1 MAGWQP
7 DVIVVGSGVG
17 GSMAAYALGRASVKV
32 MVYEA
37 GRHYDPE
44 TETPMMNWDREA
56 PLRAVGTPDKPF
68 GFYDATVDGGWE
80 VPGEPY
86 TVAEGSSF
94 RWWRSRMLGGRTNH
108 WARHVP
114 RFGPLD
120 FKPYSRDGHGFD
132 WPISY
137 EEIEPWYDRTERL
150 MGVIGENID
159 LPNVPKTKPG
169 IRQPAPVPR
178 VPELLMKAV
187 CDEKG
192 IPCIA
197 APRAVITQ
205 PLNGRQACF
214 YASPCDRG
222 CSIRANFQ
230 AVTVL
235 LPPAL
240 KTGNVR
246 VTTDAMV
253 AEVLL
258 DKAGK
263 ANGIRYVDKKTG
275 EWKEARAKAVVLA
288 ASTCETARILLNSKS
303 SAFPNGLANSSGEV
317 GKNLT
322 DTVGLGIQAHIPAL
336 EGRPQ
341 YNEDG
346 VSFAHVYVPWWLDEK
361 QKELGFPRGYHVELW
376 GDWGKHPGMGVGWN
390 ALCYDGFG
398 RGLRDHMRRTYGTML
413 GMAGRG
419 EMIPNKD
426 CFVELDPAAKDK
438 YGIPVLRFH
447 WKWGEPELAQAEHM
461 RKTMLEIFDRMGA
474 RLDDP
479 SVAEGPAKISA
490 GGEMIHELGTARM
503 GSSPK
508 DSVVDS
514 YGRAWDV
521 PGLYLMDGS
530 IMPSNPDKNPTLS
543 IMALAWR
550 GSVELLRRSKA
561 GRL

>member
-1 MAGWQP
+1 MAEWKP

-17 GSMAAYALGRASVKV
+17 GSMAAYALGRAGVKV

-44 TETPMMNWDREA
+44 SETPMMNWDREA

-68 GFYDATVDGGWE
+68 GFYDATVDGGWQ

-86 TVAEGSSF
+86 TVAEGSQF
-94 RWWRSRMLGGRTNH
+94 MWWRSRMLGGRTNH

-120 FKPYSRDGHGFD
+120 FKPYSRDGHGVD
-132 WPISY
+132 WPIGY
-137 EEIEPWYDRTERL
+137 DDLKPWYDRSERL

-159 LPNVPKTKPG
+159 LPNVPDSNM
-169 IRQPAPVPR
+169 RQPPPVPR
-178 VPELLMKAV
+178 VPELLLKAV
-187 CDEKG
+187 CQEKG

-197 APRAVITQ
+197 PPRAVITR
-205 PLNGRQACF
+205 PIDGRQACF

-222 CSIRANFQ
+222 CSIKANFQ

-240 KTGNVR
+240 ETGNVK

-253 AEVLL
+253 AEVLI

-275 EWKEARAKAVVLA
+275 QWKEARAKTVVLA
-288 ASTCETARILLNSKS
+288 ASSCESARILLNSKTA
-303 SAFPNGLANSSGEV
+303 AFPDGLANSSGQV

-322 DTVGLGIQAHIPAL
+322 DTVGLGIGAYVPAL

-346 VSFAHVYVPWWLDEK
+346 ISFAHVYMPWWQDDRH
-361 QKELGFPRGYHVELW
+361 KELGFPRGYHIEVW
-376 GDWGKHPGMGVGWN
+376 GDWGTHPGMGIGWN
-390 ALCYDGFG
+390 AMRHEGFG
-398 RGLRDHMRRTYGTML
+398 RGLRKHMRDSFGTAI

-419 EMIPNKD
+419 EMVPNKD
-426 CFVELDPAAKDK
+426 CFVDVDPVAKDR

-447 WKWGEPELAQAEHM
+447 WKWGEPELRQAEHM

-474 RLDDP
+474 KLSNPRD
-479 SVAEGPAKISA
+479 AEGPAKISQ
-490 GGEMIHELGTARM
+490 GGEMIHECGTARM
-503 GSSPK
+503 GSNAK

-514 YGRAWDV
+514 YGSAWDV
-521 PGLYLMDGS
+521 PGLWLMDGS
-530 IMPSNPDKNPTLS
+530 ILPSNPDKNPTLS

-550 GSVELLRRSKA
+550 GSAELLKRSKA
-561 GRL
+561 GRA

>member
-1 MAGWQP
+1 MANWQP

-17 GSMAAYALGRASVKV
+17 GSMAAYALGRAGVKV
-32 MVYEA
+32 MIFEA

-44 TETPMMNWDREA
+44 NETPMMNWDREA
-56 PLRAVGTPDKPF
+56 PLRASGTPDKPF
-68 GFYDATVDGGWE
+68 GFYDATVDGGWQ

-86 TVAEGSSF
+86 TVAEGSKF
-94 RWWRSRMLGGRTNH
+94 MWWRSRMLGGRTNH

-132 WPISY
+132 WPIGY
-137 EEIEPWYDRTERL
+137 DDLKPWYDRSERL

-159 LPNVPKTKPG
+159 LPNVPHSPPG
-169 IRQPAPVPR
+169 TRQPPPVPR
-178 VPELLMKAV
+178 VPELLLKAV
-187 CDEKG
+187 CQEKG

-197 APRAVITQ
+197 PPRAVITR
-205 PLNGRQACF
+205 PIDDRQACF

-222 CSIRANFQ
+222 CSIKANFQ

-253 AEVLL
+253 AEILL

-263 ANGIRYVDKKTG
+263 ATGVRYIDKKTG
-275 EWKEARAKAVVLA
+275 VWKEARAKAVVLA
-288 ASTCETARILLNSKS
+288 ASSCESARILLNSKS
-303 SAFPNGLANSSGEV
+303 NAFPNGLANSSGEV

-322 DTVGLGIQAHIPAL
+322 DTVGLGIGAHVPAL
-336 EGRPQ
+336 EGRPR

-346 VSFAHVYVPWWLDEK
+346 ISFAHVYMPWWLDDK
-361 QKELGFPRGYHVELW
+361 HQQLGFPRGYHLEVW
-376 GDWGKHPGMGVGWN
+376 GDWGKHPGMGIGWN
-390 ALCYDGFG
+390 AMWYDGFG
-398 RGLRDHMRRTYGTML
+398 RGLRKHMRDTYATTI

-419 EMIPNKD
+419 EMVPNKD
-426 CFVELDPAAKDK
+426 CFVDLDPAAKDR

-447 WKWGEPELAQAEHM
+447 WKWGEPELRQAEHM

-474 RLDDP
+474 KLNDP
-479 SVAEGPAKISA
+479 KVAEGPAKISV

-514 YGRAWDV
+514 FGRAWDV

>member
-1 MAGWQP
+1 
-7 DVIVVGSGVG
+7 
-17 GSMAAYALGRASVKV
+17 MAAYALGRAGVKV

-44 TETPMMNWDREA
+44 NETPMLNWDREA

-68 GFYDATVDGGWE
+68 GYYDATVDGGWQ

-86 TVAEGSSF
+86 TVADGSSF
-94 RWWRSRMLGGRTNH
+94 MWWRSRMLGGRTNH

-120 FKPYSRDGHGFD
+120 FKPHSRDGHGFD
-132 WPISY
+132 WPIGY
-137 EEIEPWYDRTERL
+137 DDLKPWYDRSERL
-150 MGVIGENID
+150 MGVIGENVD
-159 LPNVPKTKPG
+159 LPNVPNSHV
-169 IRQPAPVPR
+169 RQPPPVPR
-178 VPELLMKAV
+178 VPELLLKAV

-197 APRAVITQ
+197 PPRAVITR
-205 PLNGRQACF
+205 PIDGRQACF

-222 CSIRANFQ
+222 CSIKANFQ

-258 DKAGK
+258 DKAGW
-263 ANGIRYVDKKTG
+263 ANGVRYVDKKTG
-275 EWKEARAKAVVLA
+275 EWKEARAKTVVLA

-303 SAFPNGLANSSGEV
+303 SAFPNGLANGSGQV

-322 DTVGLGIQAHIPAL
+322 DTVGVGIGAHVPAL
-336 EGRPQ
+336 EGRPR

-346 VSFAHVYVPWWLDEK
+346 VSFGHLYVPWWLDEK
-361 QKELGFPRGYHVELW
+361 HKELGFPRGYHVELW
-376 GDWGKHPGMGVGWN
+376 GDWGKPPGMGIGWN
-390 ALCYDGFG
+390 SLWHEGFG
-398 RGLRDHMRRTYGTML
+398 RGLRKHMRDSFQTTI

-419 EMIPNKD
+419 EMIPNDD
-426 CFVELDPAAKDK
+426 CFVDLDPAAKDK

-447 WKWGEPELAQAEHM
+447 WKWGEPELAQADHM

-474 RLDDP
+474 RLNDP
-479 SVAEGPAKISA
+479 KVAEGPAKISV
-490 GGEMIHELGTARM
+490 GGEMIHEAGTARM
-503 GSSPK
+503 GSSAK

-514 YGRAWDV
+514 FGRAWDV
-521 PGLYLMDGS
+521 PGLWMMDGS
-530 IMPSNPDKNPTLS
+530 ILPSNPDKNPTLS

-550 GSVELLRRSKA
+550 GSVELLKRSKA
-561 GRL
+561 GKA

>member
-1 MAGWQP
+1 MAKNQP

-17 GSMAAYALGRASVKV
+17 GSMAAYALGRAGVKV
-32 MVYEA
+32 HVFEA

-68 GFYDATVDGGWE
+68 GYYDATIDGGWQ

-86 TVAEGSSF
+86 TVAEGSQF
-94 RWWRSRMLGGRTNH
+94 MWWRSRMLGGRTNH

-120 FKPYSRDGHGFD
+120 FKPYSRDGMGVD

-137 EEIEPWYDRTERL
+137 DDLKPWYDRSERL

-159 LPNVPKTKPG
+159 LPNVPHSPPG

-178 VPELLMKAV
+178 VPELLLKAA
-187 CDEKG
+187 CDEMG

-197 APRAVITQ
+197 PPRAVITR
-205 PLNGRQACF
+205 PIDGRDACF

-240 KTGNVR
+240 KTGNVT

-253 AEVLL
+253 AEVLT
-258 DKAGK
+258 DKNGK

-275 EWKEARAKAVVLA
+275 EWKEARASAVVLA
-288 ASTCETARILLNSKS
+288 ASACETSRILLNSKARAS
-303 SAFPNGLANSSGEV
+303 EGLANSSGQV
-317 GKNLT
+317 GKNLM
-322 DTVGLGIQAHIPAL
+322 DTVGYGMGAHVPAL
-336 EGRPQ
+336 EGRPM

-346 VSFAHVYVPWWLDEK
+346 ISYAHVYMPWWQDEK
-361 QKELGFPRGYHVELW
+361 HQELGFPRGYHLEVW
-376 GDWGKHPGMGVGWN
+376 GDWGKHPGMGHGWN
-390 ALCYDGFG
+390 ALRYEGFG
-398 RGLRDHMRRTYGTML
+398 KGLREHMRRSYGSLL
-413 GMAGRG
+413 GFAGRG
-419 EMIPNKD
+419 EMIPNDD
-426 CFVELDPAAKDK
+426 CYCEIDPVAKDK

-447 WKWGEPELAQAEHM
+447 WKWGEPEIRQAEHM
-461 RKTMLEIFDRMGA
+461 RKTMLEIFARIGA
-474 RLDDP
+474 KPDNPAD
-479 SVAEGPAKISA
+479 AEGPVKISA
-490 GGEMIHELGTARM
+490 GGEMIHEVGTARM
-503 GSSPK
+503 GGDPK
-508 DSVVDS
+508 TSVVDS
-514 YGRAWDV
+514 FGRAWDV

-530 IMPSNPDKNPTLS
+530 ILPSNPDKNPTLS

-550 GSVELLRRSKA
+550 GSAELLRRSKR
-561 GRL
+561 GML

>member
-1 MAGWQP
+1 MATWVP

-17 GSMAAYALGRASVKV
+17 GSMAAYALGRAGVKV
-32 MVYEA
+32 MIFEA

-44 TETPMMNWDREA
+44 NETPMMNWDREA
-56 PLRAVGTPDKPF
+56 PLRATGTPDKPF
-68 GFYDATVDGGWE
+68 GFYDATVDGGWQ

-86 TVAEGSSF
+86 TVAEGSQF
-94 RWWRSRMLGGRTNH
+94 MWWRSRMLGGRTNH

-132 WPISY
+132 WPIGY
-137 EEIEPWYDRTERL
+137 DDLKPWYDRSERL

-159 LPNVPKTKPG
+159 LPNVPHSPPG
-169 IRQPAPVPR
+169 VRQPPPVPR
-178 VPELLMKAV
+178 VPELLLKAV
-187 CDEKG
+187 CQEKG

-197 APRAVITQ
+197 PPRAVITR
-205 PLNGRQACF
+205 PIDDRQACF

-222 CSIRANFQ
+222 CSIKANFQ

-253 AEVLL
+253 AGVLL

-263 ANGIRYVDKKTG
+263 ATGVRYVDKKTG
-275 EWKEARAKAVVLA
+275 AWKEARAKAVVLA
-288 ASTCETARILLNSKS
+288 ASSCETARILLNSKS

-322 DTVGLGIQAHIPAL
+322 DTVGLGIGAHVPAL
-336 EGRPQ
+336 EGRPR

-346 VSFAHVYVPWWLDEK
+346 VSFAHVYMPWWLDDK
-361 QKELGFPRGYHVELW
+361 HQQLGFPRGYHLEVW
-376 GDWGKHPGMGVGWN
+376 GDWGKHPGMGIGWN
-390 ALCYDGFG
+390 SMWYDGFG
-398 RGLRDHMRRTYGTML
+398 RGLRKHMRDTYATTI

-419 EMIPNKD
+419 EMVPNKD
-426 CFVELDPAAKDK
+426 CFVDLDPTAKDR

-447 WKWGEPELAQAEHM
+447 WKWGEPELKQAEHM

-474 RLDDP
+474 KLNDP
-479 SVAEGPAKISA
+479 KVGEGPAKISV

-514 YGRAWDV
+514 FGRAWDV

>member
-1 MAGWQP
+1 MSKNQP

-17 GSMAAYALGRASVKV
+17 GSMAAYALGRAGVKV
-32 MVYEA
+32 HVFEA
-37 GRHYDPE
+37 GRNYDPE

-68 GFYDATVDGGWE
+68 GYYDATIDGGWQ

-86 TVAEGSSF
+86 TVAEGSEF
-94 RWWRSRMLGGRTNH
+94 KWWRSRMLGGRTNH

-120 FKPYSRDGHGFD
+120 FKPYSRDGMGVD

-137 EEIEPWYDRTERL
+137 DDLKPWYDRSERL

-159 LPNVPKTKPG
+159 LPNVPHSPPG

-178 VPELLMKAV
+178 VPELLLKAA
-187 CDEKG
+187 CDEMG

-197 APRAVITQ
+197 PPRAVITR
-205 PLNGRQACF
+205 PLDGRDACF

-240 KTGNVR
+240 KTGNVK

-253 AEVLL
+253 AEVLT
-258 DKAGK
+258 DKNGK

-275 EWKEARAKAVVLA
+275 QWKEARADAVVLA
-288 ASTCETARILLNSKS
+288 ASACETSRILLNSKS
-303 SAFPNGLANSSGEV
+303 RSRDGLANSSGQV
-317 GKNLT
+317 GKNLM
-322 DTVGLGIQAHIPAL
+322 DTVGFGMGAHVPAL
-336 EGRPQ
+336 EGRPM

-346 VSFAHVYVPWWLDEK
+346 ISYAHIYMPWWQDDK
-361 QKELGFPRGYHVELW
+361 HKELGFPRGYHLEVW
-376 GDWGKHPGMGVGWN
+376 GDWGKHPGMGHGWN
-390 ALCYDGFG
+390 SLSYDGFG
-398 RGLRDHMRRTYGTML
+398 KGLRDHMRRTYGSLL
-413 GMAGRG
+413 GFAGRG
-419 EMIPNKD
+419 EMVPNDD
-426 CFVELDPAAKDK
+426 CYCEIDPVAKDK

-447 WKWGEPELAQAEHM
+447 WKWGEPEIRQAEHM
-461 RKTMLEIFDRMGA
+461 RKVMVEIFDRIGA
-474 RLDDP
+474 KYDP
-479 SVAEGPAKISA
+479 ADATGPVKISA
-490 GGEMIHELGTARM
+490 GGEMIHEVGTARM
-503 GSSPK
+503 GSDPK
-508 DSVVDS
+508 TSVVDPF
-514 YGRAWDV
+514 GRAWDV

-530 IMPSNPDKNPTLS
+530 VLPSNPDKNPTLS

-550 GSVELLRRSKA
+550 SSVELLRRSKRGA
-561 GRL
+561 L